1 MEKKK
6 PPRTILYS
14 ESRRTFESN
23 LDKLV
28 YFLGTTEGWYEKQVR
43 ILERQVRAARRELP
57 QLEMQIDKFLEKSG
71 LSKADEEWFTELAEK
86 VEDLTDIDI
95 FVPMEAKMFRQF
107 SELIRIL
114 GLTYLVTVFK
124 GYLVDIVREILITH
138 PDALKSKRELTAEE
152 VLAQGGWKQIISY
165 LAGKEGEKLENDSFQ
180 EVAEYF
186 DDKFNINLNAAG
198 ASAEKITEI
207 LATRNIHIH
216 NKGMVN
222 QHFRK
227 LVKGSTLRVG
237 TYKSITR
244 GYLRDSIGYI
254 ATIVKFIDTKV
265 KTKYLA
271 S

>member
-6 PPRTILYS
+6 PPRSIPYS

-28 YFLGTTEGWYEKQVR
+28 YFLGATEGWYEKQVR

-57 QLEMQIDKFLEKSG
+57 QLEMQIDKFLKKSG
-71 LSKADEEWFTELAEK
+71 LSKADEEWFNELAEK
-86 VEDLTDIDI
+86 VDDLTDIDI
-95 FVPMEAKMFRQF
+95 FVPTEAKIFRQF

-114 GLTYLVTVFK
+114 GLTYLVTIFE
-124 GYLVDIVREILITH
+124 GYLIDIVREILITH
-138 PDALKSKRELTAEE
+138 PDALKSKRQLTAEE
-152 VLAQGGWKQIISY
+152 VLTQGGREQIISY
-165 LAGKEGEKLENDSFQ
+165 LAEKEVEELLYRSFPD
-180 EVAEYF
+180 VVEYF
-186 DDKFNINLNAAG
+186 DSKFTINLNTSG
-198 ASAEKITEI
+198 VSAEKITEI
-207 LATRNIHIH
+207 LATRNIHVH

-222 QHFRK
+222 QRFRQ
-227 LVKGSTLRVG
+227 LVKDSSLRVG

-244 GYLRDSIGYI
+244 EYLKNSISHI